1 MQTVTLTDP
10 RSTDYFY
17 EEAVKTLRTNIQ
29 FAGRDIKTIVFTSC
43 FPNEGK
49 SDVTF
54 QLAREIGNIGKQ
66 VLYLDTYIRKSAL
79 VSRYQIRQSVKG
91 LSQYL
96 SGQVSDAEDIVYA
109 TNYPNMDI
117 IFAGRLAPN
126 PAELLEEE
134 AFAQLLQE
142 KRAAYDYVLIDTPP
156 IATLS
161 DASIVAKLC
170 DGAVLVVESEA
181 VSYRTAQRAAEQLER
196 TGCRL
201 LGVVL
206 NKVDLDKLKHYGHRY
221 EYYHYYGKDKKGGGR

>member
-66 VLYLDTYIRKSAL
+66 VLYLDTDIRKSAL

-206 NKVDLDKLKHYGHRY
+206 NKVDLKNNR
-221 EYYHYYGKDKKGGGR
+221 YYGKYYGHYGSGS